1 MALKKKISLNRAL
14 LIPIITLI
22 LVIIMLFSI
31 LWQVDYRWLSEQQ
44 SSKILGAL
52 NDNIQMKL
60 EHYLSSPLRI
70 TEMLS
75 SVVEH
80 ESLYASE
87 DASQI
92 ESILLKTARE
102 YQTVL
107 PQISVIAY
115 GGENLNFV
123 GIRLN
128 DDGSNSLMLKDS
140 RTEGMLNIYGGP
152 TLQSEPLASYPN
164 YDPRIRPW
172 YAPIYESTL
181 PQWSEIYVN
190 YDEKKEVTISSIVPV
205 LTDQNIIKGA
215 MTIDVKL
222 SRINDF
228 LKADQTIGS
237 GIIYIVDDQ
246 WRVIA
251 HSTDAD
257 NIAAEVTDDNPTGL
271 LLASEIGNLTMKES
285 VSFLIGKNKFNGGIY
300 NTKILGDKT
309 YISVAE
315 IKGVQNLGWRIIS
328 VIPESDLMGDV
339 ITRQY
344 VILLITILAAFIFSF
359 AVYLLLNK
367 IIKPILSVAD
377 VVKNYELGET
387 STEPLSHIDNFIM
400 ETEVFIH
407 SFEAMSRRLN
417 ETFMK
422 LSNSEEQYRSL
433 IENSDEM
440 IISLS
445 SEGRLLSVN
454 TKFEINIGKS
464 RSELMGRTVTEFI
477 ENEHDRENWEKWIHK
492 AIETG
497 EKFESTLSIYD
508 VHGKMVY
515 FIVNMVP
522 IPNSNDTLL
531 CTFSDITELINAQKE
546 LDHLHVQERTTL
558 EQLVTERTQELEFAM
573 RELLEREK
581 LASLGSLVSGIAH
594 EINTPLGVAVSAASY
609 VDTVTHEN
617 HRKLDDGTLTKNGLT
632 QFMQNV
638 TEGLEIMTSNLSR
651 AATLV
656 NSFKQISV
664 NQTYEAISTF
674 KLREYLE
681 MILISLKHELKVK
694 KVDVK
699 INCPDTL
706 TITSYQGALTQVF
719 TNLIMNAL
727 THAFENMDTGEINI
741 DIEDDAHRIHIHF
754 TDHGAGISEEHVGR
768 IFEPFFTTKRGSGG
782 SGLGLNIVYN
792 IITNKLEGK
801 ITCHSKI
808 GIGTTFDV
816 ELPKL

>member
-1 MALKKKISLNRAL
+1 MGLKKKISLSRAL
-14 LIPIITLI
+14 LVPIIAII
-22 LVIIMLFSI
+22 LAIILMFSV

-80 ESLYASE
+80 ETLYASE
-87 DASQI
+87 DASDI
-92 ESILLKTARE
+92 ESLLLKTAEE
-102 YQTVL
+102 YQTIL

-115 GGENLNFV
+115 GDENLNFI

-128 DDGSNSLMLKDS
+128 DDGTNNLMLKDS
-140 RTEGMLNIYGGP
+140 RTDEMLNIYAGP
-152 TLQSEPLASYPN
+152 TLSSELLASYPD
-164 YDPRIRPW
+164 YDPRTRPW
-172 YAPIYESTL
+172 YAPVYESTAS
-181 PQWSEIYVN
+181 QWSDIYVN

-205 LTDQNIIKGA
+205 LSDDNQIKGA
-215 MTIDVKL
+215 MTLDVKL

-257 NIAAEVTDDNPTGL
+257 NIASEITDANPIGL
-271 LLASEIGNLTMKES
+271 LSAKDIGNVLMQASAKYLNDQTD
-285 VSFLIGKNKFNGGIY
+285 LNGGVY
-300 NTKILGDKT
+300 HTTLQRDKV
-309 YISVAE
+309 YISIADV
-315 IKGVQNLGWRIIS
+315 KGVQNLGWRIIS

-344 VILLITILAAFIFSF
+344 VIILVSILAALVFSF
-359 AVYLLLNK
+359 AVYVLLNK
-367 IIKPILSVAD
+367 IVKPILSVAD
-377 VVKNYELGET
+377 VAKHYELGET
-387 STEPLSHIDNFIM
+387 SIEPLSHIDNFIL

-407 SFEAMSRRLN
+407 SFETMSKRLN
-417 ETFMK
+417 DTFLK

-445 SEGRLLSVN
+445 RDGNLISVN
-454 TKFEINIGKS
+454 AKFEENVGKT
-464 RSELMGRTVTEFI
+464 RAELMGRKVTEFI
-477 ENEHDRENWEKWIHK
+477 DNSHDRENWEKWIQK
-492 AIETG
+492 TIETG

-508 VHGKMVY
+508 AQGKMIY

-522 IPNSNDTLL
+522 IPNSDATLL
-531 CTFSDITELINAQKE
+531 CTFSDVTELIDAQKE
-546 LDHLHVQERTTL
+546 LDRLHVQERTSL
-558 EQLVTERTQELEFAM
+558 EQLVSERTQELEFAM

-609 VDTVTHEN
+609 VDTVTREN
-617 HRKLDDGTLTKNGLT
+617 HKKLDEGVLTKTGLT
-632 QFMQNV
+632 KFMENV
-638 TEGLEIMTSNLSR
+638 TEGLDIMTSNLSR

-674 KLREYLE
+674 KLKEYLE

-694 KVDVK
+694 KVDIR
-699 INCPDTL
+699 INCSDTL

-727 THAFENMDTGEINI
+727 THAFENMETGEIII
-741 DIEDDAHRIHIHF
+741 DIDDDAHHIHIQF
-754 TDHGAGISEEHVGR
+754 TDNGSGINDEHITR

-792 IITNKLEGK
+792 IVTNKLGGK
-801 ITCHSKI
+801 ISCQSKL
-808 GIGTTFDV
+808 GSGTTFDV